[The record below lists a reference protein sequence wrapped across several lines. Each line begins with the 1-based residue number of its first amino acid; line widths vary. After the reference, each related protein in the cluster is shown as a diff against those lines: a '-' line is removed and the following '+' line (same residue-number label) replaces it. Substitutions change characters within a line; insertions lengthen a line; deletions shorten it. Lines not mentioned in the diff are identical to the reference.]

1 MYEISRS
8 DYGTSCSEEREPSTD
23 SEVETNSEPPARAQ
37 VEDRNPRSLRDLIG
51 VSFHWVN
58 RSSSGVHR
66 GARTLRLLAT
76 RAVSETKGPSR
87 EVLIVGA
94 GPLARLTSEDL
105 EKRGRHRVVGFLAF
119 TGERG
124 SGALGSRLLGSA
136 NAFESILRKT
146 AVNEVFI
153 AGEMPKHS
161 DSMQATIRVC
171 ERLGVPFALPAPS
184 FRFERAQPVDN
195 KALAD
200 GYLHYHPMAMKPNQM
215 ALKRV
220 FDIVAASLV
229 LAMLLP
235 LFVLIAALIKMS
247 SRGPVFFRQ
256 ERVGLRG
263 RQFHMLKFRSMVVN
277 AEELKALLK
286 ERNERTGPVF
296 KIRNDPRIT
305 RIGRFLRKYSLDE
318 LPQLIN
324 VLRGEMSVVGPR
336 PPVPS
341 EVAQYEPWQLRRL
354 AVFPGLTCIW
364 QSCVD
369 RHQISFEKWM
379 YLDMQY
385 IDHWSLA
392 RDFALICKTVPVVLA
407 GAGER

>member
-1 MYEISRS
+1 MYELSRS
-8 DYGTSCSEEREPSTD
+8 EYGTSSSEEKDPSTD
-23 SEVETNSEPPARAQ
+23 SEIDTKLVAAATAPVEG
-37 VEDRNPRSLRDLIG
+37 RNHPSLRDAID

-58 RSSSGVHR
+58 RSSRRVHT
-66 GARTLRLLAT
+66 GARALRLLAF
-76 RAVSETKGPSR
+76 RAVSEKKDR
-87 EVLIVGA
+87 CHEVLIVGA
-94 GPLARLTSEDL
+94 GPLARFTSEDL
-105 EKRGRHRVVGFLAF
+105 ERRGRHRIVGFLGF
-119 TGERG
+119 PGERC
-124 SGALGSRLLGSA
+124 SGALGSRLLGPA
-136 NAFESILRKT
+136 NDLESILQKT

-153 AGEMPKHS
+153 AGETLKHS

-171 ERLGVPFALPAPS
+171 ERLGVPFALPAPN

-200 GYLHYHPMAMKPNQM
+200 GYLHYHPMALKPHQRE
-215 ALKRV
+215 LKRL

-235 LFVLIAALIKMS
+235 LFVLIAAMIKVS

-364 QSCVD
+364 QSCAD
-369 RHQISFEKWM
+369 RHQISFERWM

>member
-1 MYEISRS
+1 MYELSRS
-8 DYGTSCSEEREPSTD
+8 EYGTSSSEEEDASTD
-23 SEVETNSEPPARAQ
+23 SEIETKSGAAGIAQ
-37 VEDRNPRSLRDLIG
+37 VEGRNHRSLRDLID
-51 VSFHWVN
+51 VSFHWVS
-58 RSSSGVHR
+58 RSSRRVHT
-66 GARTLRLLAT
+66 GARALRLLASQ
-76 RAVSETKGPSR
+76 AVSENKGR
-87 EVLIVGA
+87 RHEVLIVGA
-94 GPLARLTSEDL
+94 GPLARVTGEDL
-105 EKRGRHRVVGFLAF
+105 ERRGRHRIVGFLDF
-119 TGERG
+119 PGESC
-124 SGALGSRLLGSA
+124 SGALGSRLLGPA
-136 NAFESILRKT
+136 NAIERILRKT
-146 AVNEVFI
+146 SVSEVFI
-153 AGEMPKHS
+153 AGEMLKHF
-161 DSMQATIRVC
+161 DAMQATIRVC
-171 ERLGVPFALPAPS
+171 ERLGVPFALPAPN

-195 KALAD
+195 RALAD

-215 ALKRV
+215 ALKRL

-229 LAMLLP
+229 LGMLLP
-235 LFVLIAALIKMS
+235 LFVLIAVMIKLS

-256 ERVGLRG
+256 ERIGRRG

-336 PPVPS
+336 PPLPS

>member
-1 MYEISRS
+1 MYELSRS
-8 DYGTSCSEEREPSTD
+8 EYGTSSSEEEDASTD
-23 SEVETNSEPPARAQ
+23 SEIETKSGAAGIAQ
-37 VEDRNPRSLRDLIG
+37 VEVTG
-51 VSFHWVN
+51 
-58 RSSSGVHR
+58 
-66 GARTLRLLAT
+66 
-76 RAVSETKGPSR
+76 
-87 EVLIVGA
+87 
-94 GPLARLTSEDL
+94 EDL
-105 EKRGRHRVVGFLAF
+105 ERRGRHRIVGFLDF
-119 TGERG
+119 PGESC
-124 SGALGSRLLGSA
+124 SGALGSRLLGPA
-136 NAFESILRKT
+136 NAIERILRKT
-146 AVNEVFI
+146 SVSEVFI
-153 AGEMPKHS
+153 AGEMLKHF
-161 DSMQATIRVC
+161 DAMQATIRVC
-171 ERLGVPFALPAPS
+171 ERLGVPFALPAPN

-195 KALAD
+195 RALAD

-215 ALKRV
+215 ALKRL

-229 LAMLLP
+229 LGMLLP
-235 LFVLIAALIKMS
+235 LFVLIAVMIKLS

-256 ERVGLRG
+256 ERIGRRG

-336 PPVPS
+336 PPLPS

>member
-1 MYEISRS
+1 MYELSRI
-8 DYGTSCSEEREPSTD
+8 DYATSTSEEKDASTD
-23 SEVETNSEPPARAQ
+23 SQFETQSGAARSAKI
-37 VEDRNPRSLRDLIG
+37 EGRGPRGLRNLVD
-51 VSFHWVN
+51 VSFRSVG
-58 RSSSGVHR
+58 RSSHHVHQ
-66 GARTLRLLAT
+66 GARTLRQLAFKAASIS
-76 RAVSETKGPSR
+76 RRRSR

-94 GPLARLTSEDL
+94 GPLARITGEDL
-105 EKRGRHRVVGFLAF
+105 ERRGRHRIVGFLVF
-119 TGERG
+119 PEELCSSQLR
-124 SGALGSRLLGSA
+124 SRLLGPA
-136 NAFESILRKT
+136 TTVESILRKT
-146 AVNEVFI
+146 PVREVFV
-153 AGEMPKHS
+153 AGEMLKHS

-171 ERLGVPFALPAPS
+171 ERLGVPFALPAHH
-184 FRFERAQPVDN
+184 FRFERAQPVAN

-200 GYLHYHPMAMKPNQM
+200 GYVHYHPMAVRPRQM
-215 ALKRV
+215 ALKRL
-220 FDIVAASLV
+220 FDIAAASLV

-235 LFVLIAALIKMS
+235 LFVMIAALIKLT

-263 RQFHMLKFRSMVVN
+263 RQFPMLKFRSMVVN
-277 AEELKALLK
+277 AEELKACLQT
-286 ERNERTGPVF
+286 RNERTGPVF
-296 KIRNDPRIT
+296 KIHDDPRIT
-305 RIGRFLRKYSLDE
+305 RIGRFLRKYALDE

-336 PPVPS
+336 PPLPS

-354 AVFPGLTCIW
+354 AVLPGLTCIW

-369 RHQISFEKWM
+369 RHRISFEKWM

-392 RDFALICKTVPVVLA
+392 RDFALICKTVPIVLA

>member
-1 MYEISRS
+1 MYELSRS
-8 DYGTSCSEEREPSTD
+8 EYGTSSSEEEDASTD
-23 SEVETNSEPPARAQ
+23 SEIETKSGAAGIAQ
-37 VEDRNPRSLRDLIG
+37 VEGRNHRSLRDLID
-51 VSFHWVN
+51 VSFHWVS
-58 RSSSGVHR
+58 RSSRRVHT
-66 GARTLRLLAT
+66 GARALRLLASQ
-76 RAVSETKGPSR
+76 AVSENKGR
-87 EVLIVGA
+87 RHEVLIVGA
-94 GPLARLTSEDL
+94 GPLARVTGEDL
-105 EKRGRHRVVGFLAF
+105 ERRGRHRIVGFLDF
-119 TGERG
+119 PGESC
-124 SGALGSRLLGSA
+124 SGALGSRLLGPA
-136 NAFESILRKT
+136 NAIERILRKT
-146 AVNEVFI
+146 SVSEVFI
-153 AGEMPKHS
+153 AGEMLKDS

-171 ERLGVPFALPAPS
+171 ERLGVPFALPAPN

-195 KALAD
+195 RALAD

-215 ALKRV
+215 ALKRL

-229 LAMLLP
+229 LGMLLP
-235 LFVLIAALIKMS
+235 LFVLIAVMIKLS

-256 ERVGLRG
+256 ERIGRRG

-305 RIGRFLRKYSLDE
+305 RFGRFLRKYSLDE

-336 PPVPS
+336 PPLPS